1 MQLAYL
7 TIAILLAVVVIL
19 ACLLVMLYVS
29 TARERQNLYN
39 RLQCGTIAD
48 YATYKP
54 ILEKPVKKPAPM
66 MEEAEPEYTFTETP
80 MTTGAAESL
89 HKLMSYDRETPQ

>member
-7 TIAILLAVVVIL
+7 TIAVLLAVVVIL
-19 ACLLVMLYVS
+19 VLLLVLLYLR
-29 TARERQNLYN
+29 TEKERTRLCD
-39 RLQCGTIAD
+39 RLQSGTIAD

-54 ILEKPVKKPAPM
+54 ILEKPKPKPAPM
-66 MEEAEPEYTFTETP
+66 MEEAEHEYTYVEPP